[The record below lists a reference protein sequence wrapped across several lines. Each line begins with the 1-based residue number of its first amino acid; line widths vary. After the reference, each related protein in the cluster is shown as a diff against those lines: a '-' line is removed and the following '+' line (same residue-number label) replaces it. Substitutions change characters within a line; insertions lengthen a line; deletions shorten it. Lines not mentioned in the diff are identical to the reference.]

1 MNLLLKKSMWSYMAT
16 FLVVFF
22 VGIVLFQQIKNVY
35 AESSNEDRLI
45 TIYDRKQTFTVIT
58 KSSSLKEVLAQAKV
72 ALDPSDIVEPSLDE
86 KLVSSNYYV
95 NIYRARPVI
104 IVDGQTKLKVMSAY
118 QTPKQIAS
126 SVGVSLYPEDI
137 ATMKL
142 STDVVANGAGVEMIV
157 TRAKQINVNMY
168 GKEIKL
174 RTQAKNIS
182 EFLKSNNIV
191 FSEQDKISL
200 DPNTPITDLMSFKIW
215 REGKQTISSEE
226 EVDYEIDEI
235 KDANRYIGYREI
247 STAGVKGSK
256 NVTYEVEVLNGEI
269 ISKKIISSVV
279 ISQPTKQ
286 TVVVGIKYNGPD
298 FRSTETKI
306 NWLKNAGIS
315 ELDWGYVDFIISK
328 ESNWNPNSIN
338 RSSGACGLAQALPC
352 GKVPGSPLDPVDN
365 LSWANNYATK
375 RYGSW
380 EKAYNFWLVNKW
392 W

>member
-1 MNLLLKKSMWSYMAT
+1 MNLLLKKSIWSYMAT

-168 GKEIKL
+168 GKELKL

-256 NVTYEVEVLNGEI
+256 NVTYEVEILNGEI

>member
-1 MNLLLKKSMWSYMAT
+1 MAT

>member
-1 MNLLLKKSMWSYMAT
+1 MNLLLKKSIWSYMAT

-58 KSSSLKEVLAQAKV
+58 KSSSMKEVLAQAKV

>member
-1 MNLLLKKSMWSYMAT
+1 MNLLLKKSIWSYTAT
-16 FLVVFF
+16 FLIVFF

-168 GKEIKL
+168 GKELKL

-191 FSEQDKISL
+191 FSEQDKISI

-256 NVTYEVEVLNGEI
+256 NVTYEVEILNGEI

>member
-1 MNLLLKKSMWSYMAT
+1 MNLLLKKSIWSYMAT